1 MKISKREFYL
11 ISTIGVLLLVVSVSF
26 ILHFDNNEEVEELN
40 WSFENEEVDQV
51 TEVQE
56 QKILVD
62 LKGEVASPG
71 VYELI
76 EGQRLID
83 LIELAGGL
91 TEEADEQKINL
102 ASVLDDAMVI
112 YIPKMGEEDIP
123 MVESAISANSTTSN
137 NGKIR
142 INQATVEELQQLP
155 GIGPAKADAIITY
168 REENGPFQTIE
179 DVQKVSGI
187 GPKSVEKLQ
196 EYIEIR

>member
-40 WSFENEEVDQV
+40 WSFENEEVEQV

-112 YIPKMGEEDIP
+112 YIPKVGEEDIP